1 MCFLPY
7 STLFTSANPL
17 NSLLNSLIVEV
28 DKQGHRENLEA
39 SGNSVSPSHCRLASQ
54 DKQWQKFGHSRLL
67 VRQLVFFSR
76 IAEHARGRGEFGGF
90 RRAPYAA
97 RVQIEPG
104 DGIAEEGKGKQKEKE
119 RIRSVCEVV
128 REHINFSSSLHE
140 EELCASRESV

>member
-1 MCFLPY
+1 VQ
-7 STLFTSANPL
+7 PL
-17 NSLLNSLIVEV
+17 KVAKPTPAIATHGGDSDPRPPRNRGDEGEE
-28 DKQGHRENLEA
+28 DK
-39 SGNSVSPSHCRLASQ
+39 
-54 DKQWQKFGHSRLL
+54 RLL
-67 VRQLVFFSR
+67 PR

-128 REHINFSSSLHE
+128 RENINFSSSLHE
-140 EELCASRESV
+140 EELCASRESVWEDREELYAGGSIYSGNPW